1 MPPWAH
7 ARIDTESP
15 DLSPKPI
22 RKDVDTE
29 TMPPVALVLALG
41 MFLLFAALDTSG
53 KYLITSGLAA
63 SFVVWFRFASQALAQ
78 MLISRAWSNAE
89 LWRMNN
95 VLLQLLRAITLPAT
109 TLLNFKALETLQ
121 LAQTVSVFLSA
132 PMMITALAGPLL
144 GEWAGIRRW
153 LAIMV
158 AFAGVLVVVRPGT
171 AMFDPAILYS
181 ISATFVYALYGIL
194 TRKLAG
200 SETEASLVFYPS
212 LIGILLLGPF
222 AWTNAEMPEGVFD
235 TALLL
240 GFGIFGMIGHTMF
253 IKASRIAS
261 APKIAP
267 FVYSQLIWMTL
278 LGWIV
283 FGDLPDWWTVAGA
296 AIICAS
302 GLYLMYRERVLR
314 LARSAAQVER

>member
-1 MPPWAH
+1 MADSRT
-7 ARIDTESP
+7 A
-15 DLSPKPI
+15 

-29 TMPPVALVLALG
+29 AMPPLALALSLG
-41 MFLLFAALDTSG
+41 MFLMFALLDTSA
-53 KYLITSGLAA
+53 KYLITVGLTA
-63 SFVVWFRFASQALAQ
+63 SFVVWCRFASQAGVQFVL
-78 MLISRAWSNAE
+78 SRAWSNPDV
-89 LWRMNN
+89 WRMTNIP
-95 VLLQLLRAITLPAT
+95 LQLLRGLALPAT

-132 PMMITALAGPLL
+132 PMVITALAGPLL

-153 LAIMV
+153 TAIMIG
-158 AFAGVLVVVRPGT
+158 FAGVLVVVRPGT

-181 ISATFVYALYGIL
+181 VAATFVYALYGIL

-222 AWTNAEMPEGVFD
+222 AWANA
-235 TALLL
+235 ALPANPLEIVLL
-240 GFGIFGMIGHTMF
+240 SVFGIFGMIGHTMF
-253 IKASRIAS
+253 IKASRLAS
-261 APKIAP
+261 APKLAP
-267 FVYSQLIWMTL
+267 FVYSQLLWMTL
-278 LGWIV
+278 LGFIV
-283 FGDLPDWWTVAGA
+283 FGDLPDWWTVLGA

-314 LARSAAQVER
+314 LARSAAPVER

>member
-1 MPPWAH
+1 MQQ
-7 ARIDTESP
+7 RSP
-15 DLSPKPI
+15 EVSALSANTP

-29 TMPPVALVLALG
+29 AMPPLALALALG
-41 MFLLFAALDTSG
+41 MFLTFAMLDTSA
-53 KYLITSGLAA
+53 KYLITTGLAA
-63 SFVVWFRFASQALAQ
+63 SFVVWCRFASQALVQFA
-78 MLISRAWSNAE
+78 ISRAWSNRDV
-89 LWRMNN
+89 WRMNN
-95 VLLQLLRAITLPAT
+95 IPLQLLRGLALPAT

-153 LAIMV
+153 MAIMV
-158 AFAGVLVVVRPGT
+158 GFVGVLVVVRPGT
-171 AMFDPAILYS
+171 AMFDPTILYA
-181 ISATFVYALYGIL
+181 IAAVFVYALYGIL
-194 TRKLAG
+194 TRRLAG

-212 LIGILLLGPF
+212 LVGIALLAPF
-222 AWTNAEMPEGVFD
+222 AWANAALPANAFD
-235 TALLL
+235 TALLTV
-240 GFGIFGMIGHTMF
+240 FGIFGMIGHTMF

-267 FVYSQLIWMTL
+267 FVYSQLLWMTL
-278 LGWIV
+278 LGYIV

-296 AIICAS
+296 GIICAS

-314 LARSAAQVER
+314 LARSSAPVER